1 MLKWKAA
8 GAGAQ
13 SGGFEYEARTILLTV
28 TLGSW
33 EKKEFFTNRGT
44 DESSPQTEKLKNVLR
59 RKKNEDS

>member
-13 SGGFEYEARTILLTV
+13 SGGFEYEARSHPTDCDVGKSVKT
-28 TLGSW
+28 
-33 EKKEFFTNRGT
+33 KEFFTNRGT

-59 RKKNEDS
+59 EKK